1 MRWDMV
7 GAGRW
12 VYRLIQETGT
22 NSRRFVSED
31 RFGMC
36 CKYQIHN
43 SLFIFSVNLFKL
55 PVKKYCRKG
64 NSKEKRNKIYF
75 YISFCT

>member
-1 MRWDMV
+1 M
-7 GAGRW
+7 
-12 VYRLIQETGT
+12 YRLIQETGT

-43 SLFIFSVNLFKL
+43 LQFIFSADPFKL
-55 PVKKYCRKG
+55 PVKKYCRKD
-64 NSKEKRNKIYF
+64 NSKEKRNKML
-75 YISFCT
+75 